1 MSYEVSQNWMIDV
14 VKGSKKLKKNKAQKS
29 VMSFEKSKK
38 ILLMVAGMVEVQVN
52 LLTPNCPSS
61 LN

>member
-1 MSYEVSQNWMIDV
+1 MIDV